1 MPYKTKGKSKPERI
15 GDVRGEPPT
24 NAAMEKEKAVKMAS
38 LLEGLGFP
46 ATKKEILHFINRRI
60 DHKEQDKDVDDIIN
74 RIQNLDDKKQ
84 YDDTYEIGQETG
96 LVRHVYADKK
106 PYVRDKALNIAN
118 KERLG
123 EQLREDPYVKRKNRD
138 KT

>member
-1 MPYKTKGKSKPERI
+1 MPYKTKGKSEPERV

-24 NAAMEKEKAVKMAS
+24 NVAVEKEKAAKMAS
-38 LLEGLGFP
+38 LLEGLNFP
-46 ATKKEILHFINRRI
+46 ATKKEILHFINRRLN
-60 DHKEQDKDVDDIIN
+60 HKERDKDIGDIIN
-74 RIQNLDDKKQ
+74 RIQNLDDDKQ
-84 YDDTYEIGQETG
+84 YDDTYEIGQEAG
-96 LVRHVYADKK
+96 LVRHVYTGKK

-123 EQLREDPYVKRKNRD
+123 EQLREDPYVKRKSRD